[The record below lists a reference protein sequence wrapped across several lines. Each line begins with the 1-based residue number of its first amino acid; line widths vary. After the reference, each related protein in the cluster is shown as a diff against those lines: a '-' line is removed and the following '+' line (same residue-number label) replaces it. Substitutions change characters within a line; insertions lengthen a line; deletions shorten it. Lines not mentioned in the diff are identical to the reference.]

1 MPSDT
6 IKNVAEAIDWLGDT
20 HRREDYI
27 LVVGWVRALKPAD
40 YFEVKW
46 QLVCMKSINGIR
58 LLIRA
63 FKHL

>member
-6 IKNVAEAIDWLGDT
+6 IKNVAEAIDWLGNT

-27 LVVGWVRALKPAD
+27 LVIGWVRALKPAD

-46 QLVCMKSINGIR
+46 ELECMKSKHGVQ